1 MIWTSI
7 IDVSQIVR
15 FFTLFHKE
23 NLFENIFVLF
33 IYFKFV
39 VLGGFR
45 GRAAFPDHSQFGRS
59 KFE

>member
-1 MIWTSI
+1 MISI

-15 FFTLFHKE
+15 LLQNFTMKTC

-45 GRAAFPDHSQFGRS
+45 GRAVFPDHSQFGRS